1 MRAPSRASRSRCA
14 GRRSSPRAPGRSA
27 GRSPTPTSTTRTL
40 TPDPDADAARHLL
53 TAAEFARYVALRPA
67 SARTFLAGR
76 RLLRELVA
84 AVAGIDPDE
93 VIVEARCPFC
103 GGAHGRP
110 VVLAPPAATNLQLGL
125 AHSDTLVVAAAA
137 RAHAVGIDVERSDAE
152 HTPERDRA
160 IASVAGA
167 SGGDPLQH
175 WTRVEAVLKADGRGL
190 RVDPRTVRITDNG
203 DNGAEVRATIDGS
216 DARYTL
222 EPLDLGPGHTASIA
236 VRN

>member
-1 MRAPSRASRSRCA
+1 MRWAPVERDDAH
-14 GRRSSPRAPGRSA
+14 
-27 GRSPTPTSTTRTL
+27 
-40 TPDPDADAARHLL
+40 PDADGAHADADASHLL
-53 TAAEFARYVALRPA
+53 TAAEFARYGSLRPEP
-67 SARTFLAGR
+67 ARTFLAGR

-84 AVAGIDPDE
+84 SVAGADPDE
-93 VIVEARCPFC
+93 VVIEARCPFC

-110 VVLAPPAATNLQLGL
+110 AVLAPPAATNLRLGL
-125 AHSDTLVVAAAA
+125 AHSDGLVVAAAA
-137 RAHAVGIDVERSDAE
+137 WAPAVGIDVERSDAA

-190 RVDPRTVRITDNG
+190 RVDPRSVRVTDDG
-203 DNGAEVRATIDGS
+203 DDVRATIDGS
-216 DARYTL
+216 DTRYTL

-236 VRN
+236 VRT